1 MTALDALK
9 WIKTSVLAGRSR
21 NLLTMLGF
29 AVGVSA
35 VTVLAAMGES
45 VKQFVLAEF
54 TQFGSH
60 IVAVSP
66 GSEQTLGV
74 GGILRTNRGISLDD
88 ASSLQ
93 FLPGVE
99 GVVPVIAGTGE
110 VRHQGLT
117 RATDVIGVSASAIEA
132 WQLSMA
138 QGGFLPA
145 DDMLHPRAYAV
156 IGNKLYLALFG
167 SSPALGSY
175 IHVAGSRFLVVG
187 VLAPKGQFLGMDL
200 DEMVY
205 IPAARAMSLF
215 NRESLM
221 EVDVVYQPHL
231 RSEQMAQRIRSH
243 LIHRHGDEDFTIVTQ
258 DQMLA
263 TLDAI
268 LNVVRLAGIG
278 IGAISLLVGSVGIYS
293 ILTITLAQRRNEVG
307 LLRALG
313 ITRSS
318 LVRLFLGEA
327 VLLALMGGGVG
338 LMLVVGVQVV
348 VWFALPALPAV
359 FTPASAA
366 LGIGVSVLVGL
377 IAGGYPAYRAASMP
391 PVLAL
396 RAE

>member
-1 MTALDALK
+1 MTTFDMLK

-35 VTVLAAMGES
+35 VTLLSAMGDS

-66 GSEQTLGV
+66 GNTQTMGM
-74 GGILRTNRGISLDD
+74 GGILRTNRGISMDD
-88 ASSLQ
+88 AFSLQ
-93 FLPGVE
+93 ALPGVE
-99 GVVPVIAGTGE
+99 GIVPVVAGTAQ
-110 VRHQGLT
+110 VRHAGLT
-117 RATDVIGVSASAIEA
+117 RATDVIGVSDAALPA
-132 WQLSMA
+132 WQLSIA
-138 QGGFLPA
+138 QGRFLPQGEI
-145 DDMLHPRAYAV
+145 LNPRAYAV
-156 IGNKLYLALFG
+156 LGSKLYQALYDG
-167 SSPALGSY
+167 KPALGSF
-175 IHVAGSRFLVVG
+175 IRIAGSRFMVVG
-187 VLAPKGQFLGMDL
+187 VLASKGQFLGMDL
-200 DEMVY
+200 DEMAY

-221 EVDVVYQPHL
+221 EVDILYRANM
-231 RSEQMAQRIRSH
+231 RSDTMAERIRAH
-243 LIHRHGDEDFTIVTQ
+243 LIRRHGDEDFTIITQ
-258 DQMLA
+258 DQMLS

-268 LNVVRLAGIG
+268 LNVIRLAGVA
-278 IGAISLLVGSVGIYS
+278 IGAVSLLVGSVGIYS

-313 ITRSS
+313 MPRMA

-327 VLLALMGGGVG
+327 VFLALMGGGFG
-338 LMLVVGVQVV
+338 LVFVLVVQLV
-348 VWFALPALPAV
+348 VWLLLPALPAL
-359 FTPASAA
+359 FTPASAG
-366 LGIGVSVLVGL
+366 LGVGVSILVGL